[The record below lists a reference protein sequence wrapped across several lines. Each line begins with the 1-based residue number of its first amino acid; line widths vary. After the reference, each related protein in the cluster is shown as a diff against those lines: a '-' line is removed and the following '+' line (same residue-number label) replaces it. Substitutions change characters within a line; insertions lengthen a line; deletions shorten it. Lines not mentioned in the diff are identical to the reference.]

1 MWGVLWYRVVAA
13 ASPRVASQQST
24 YGKPKTFDGSVLY
37 NSLACILRAC
47 GLKSARGWGERRD
60 ASLIKPYW
68 Q

>member
-1 MWGVLWYRVVAA
+1 MWVLWYRVVAA
-13 ASPRVASQQST
+13 ASPRVASLQST
-24 YGKPKTFDGSVLY
+24 YGKPKTFYWSVFYDGLS
-37 NSLACILRAC
+37 CILRAC